1 MKPNQT
7 SQFTKD
13 LLIKFEREL
22 KQLPH
27 IINFMVSYPQLA
39 DEIGVH
45 KTVTYEEVCKLYS
58 DWLYMYERFEN
69 KAEIDFY
76 QEHWFKINDIYI
88 DLSDKNFPMFFTE
101 FIGVEDGVWAVNP
114 ITPNLNEFIKKL
126 DDPNFNLSEHFSE
139 VNNNLINLAE
149 ELASN
154 DEGYED
160 FF

>member
-27 IINFMVSYPQLA
+27 IINFMVSYPLLA
-39 DEIGVH
+39 DEIGIH
-45 KTVTYEEVCKLYS
+45 KTVTHEDVRELYS
-58 DWLYMYERFEN
+58 GWLYMHERFEN

-76 QEHWFKINDIYI
+76 QKHWFKINDIYI

-101 FIGVEDGVWAVNP
+101 FIGFEDGVWAVNP

-126 DDPNFNLSEHFSE
+126 DDPNFNIKAHFSN
-139 VNNNLINLAE
+139 VIDNLMNLTE
-149 ELASN
+149 QQFG
-154 DEGYED
+154 DEGFDD
-160 FF
+160 F

>member
-7 SQFTKD
+7 SQSTKD
-13 LLIKFEREL
+13 LLIKFESEL

-27 IINFMVSYPQLA
+27 IINYMVSYPQLA

-58 DWLYMYERFEN
+58 GWLYMHERFEN

-101 FIGVEDGVWAVNP
+101 FIGSEDGVWAVNP
-114 ITPNLNEFIKKL
+114 IIANLHTFIEIL
-126 DDPNFNLSEHFSE
+126 DDPDFDIKMHFSE
-139 VNNNLINLAE
+139 VTENIMRLTE
-149 ELASN
+149 ELM
-154 DEGYED
+154 DEEGFDD
-160 FF
+160 F